1 VYGGGSVYGGGGAY
15 GGGGVYGGVGGAG
28 PVGGVDAMLAAHG
41 LVKQYG
47 GRRALDGFDLTVRAG
62 EITGLIGHNGAG
74 KTTFVEVVTG
84 LVRPDEG
91 RVRVGG
97 VDVRRD
103 PRGARRLLGVA
114 PQELALYVSAT
125 VRDNLRLFAALA
137 GLRGRALRRAVD
149 QVAAELQLT
158 GVLGQRIG
166 LLSGG
171 QRRRTQAATAL
182 VGGAPLLLLDE
193 PTAGADPETRAAL
206 LAAVRARAANG
217 AAVLYTTHYLPE
229 LADLGATLAVAR
241 SGRIIARGDQDDL
254 IKGLPGELRLRLRG
268 AGGGTDVPGGSRP
281 SGAGGGADVPGA
293 PWPGPAGEPGPLGL
307 PAGIAHR
314 ARTVHG
320 ELRIR
325 STDPPAD
332 LAALLA
338 AGLAPDSVDVRRPDL
353 DDLYRAL
360 ASEASHAA

>member
-1 VYGGGSVYGGGGAY
+1 MHRGEPDG
-15 GGGGVYGGVGGAG
+15 
-28 PVGGVDAMLAAHG
+28 AMLAAHG
-41 LVKQYG
+41 LVKRYG

-84 LVRPDEG
+84 LVRPDAG
-91 RVRVGG
+91 RVTVGG

-103 PRGARRLLGVA
+103 PRAARRLLGVA
-114 PQELALYVSAT
+114 PQEVALYVSAT

-149 QVAAELQLT
+149 QVAEELQLT
-158 GVLGQRIG
+158 GVLGQRVG

-193 PTAGADPETRAAL
+193 PTAGADPDTRAAL
-206 LAAVRARAANG
+206 LAAVRARAARG

-241 SGRIIARGDQDDL
+241 AGRVIARGDQDTL
-254 IKGLPGELRLRLRG
+254 IKGLPGELRLGLTR
-268 AGGGTDVPGGSRP
+268 
-281 SGAGGGADVPGA
+281 
-293 PWPGPAGEPGPLGL
+293 PAGLTDLPTGL
-307 PAGIAHR
+307 AGR
-314 ARTVHG
+314 ARFADG
-320 ELRIR
+320 ELRIS

-338 AGLAPDSVDVRRPDL
+338 AGLAPDAVDVRRPDL

-360 ASEASHAA
+360 ASEAPHAA